1 MPNERPL
8 LYIKNGCPWCIAA
21 EEFLKEHG
29 VTYDVV
35 DVRSDATAFRTMQ
48 EISGQTKAPTM
59 VIDGDVLADF
69 GVEDLE
75 PYLSRHGIWFD

>member
-1 MPNERPL
+1 MPNHRPL

-21 EEFLKEHG
+21 EEFLKQHG
-29 VTYDVV
+29 VAYEAV
-35 DVRSDATAFRTMQ
+35 DVRSDVAAAKRM
-48 EISGQTKAPTM
+48 EKLSGQTKAPTM

-75 PYLSRHGIWFD
+75 PFLSRHGIWFD